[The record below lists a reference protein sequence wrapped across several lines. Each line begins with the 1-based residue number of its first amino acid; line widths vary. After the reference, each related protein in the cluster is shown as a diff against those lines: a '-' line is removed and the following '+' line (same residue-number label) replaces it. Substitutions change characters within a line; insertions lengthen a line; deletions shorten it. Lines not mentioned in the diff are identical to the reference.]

1 PLGLG
6 ADRPRHRLHPGQA
19 HGHGRPALNSL
30 AELLIAFTDLLEA
43 EARALRRGTVKTA
56 SGVALAGLAA
66 LSAAVGLGFLL
77 WALFAAMAATVGM
90 AGAAGITG
98 TAGLI
103 VAGVLAWIAGRIS
116 R

>member
-1 PLGLG
+1 
-6 ADRPRHRLHPGQA
+6 
-19 HGHGRPALNSL
+19 
-30 AELLIAFTDLLEA
+30 
-43 EARALRRGTVKTA
+43 
-56 SGVALAGLAA
+56 LAA